1 MMLNAI
7 GFRAE
12 QGVPLSDLA
21 PKDFAY
27 PIATWTT
34 SQFLTGASGG
44 SPHGE
49 VPSRGNLDALCFA
62 CAAGNCHDQRLRR
75 GLCGGSRPVPHAC
88 RRAAALAIA
97 DRPRRGFCLLASV
110 NREAAAI
117 GEEVGEPAEL
127 HEHLFGFGRL

>member
-1 MMLNAI
+1 VMLNAI

-49 VPSRGNLDALCFA
+49 VPSRGNLDALCSA
-62 CAAGNCHDQRLRR
+62 CAVAIAMTSRR
-75 GLCGGSRPVPHAC
+75 GRCGGSRPVPHAC

-117 GEEVGEPAEL
+117 GDEVGEPAEL